1 MKKIYIL
8 ICILILI
15 GCTNELRYYQKA
27 LNQNLINT
35 DSTQILV
42 IIPSIGCLG
51 CISGVESYLKYHAK
65 EEQDIK
71 FILTNI
77 QSIKTLRLRIGEAI
91 NSKNIYLDR
100 ENIWYNPK
108 NENSIYPILLR
119 IASNQVIAIE
129 YISPENPHSMETIIK
144 RWRETANMQ

>member
-1 MKKIYIL
+1 M
-8 ICILILI
+8 
-15 GCTNELRYYQKA
+15 
-27 LNQNLINT
+27 
-35 DSTQILV
+35 
-42 IIPSIGCLG
+42 
-51 CISGVESYLKYHAK
+51 
-65 EEQDIK
+65 
-71 FILTNI
+71 
-77 QSIKTLRLRIGEAI
+77 RIGEAI
-91 NSKNIYLDR
+91 NSKNIYLGR